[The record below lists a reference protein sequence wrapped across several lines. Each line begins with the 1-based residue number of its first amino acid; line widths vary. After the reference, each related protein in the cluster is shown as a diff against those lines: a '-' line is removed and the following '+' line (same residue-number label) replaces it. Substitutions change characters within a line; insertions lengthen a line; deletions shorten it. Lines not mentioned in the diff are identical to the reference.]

1 MALSPEHLSL
11 IATAIASGSG
21 IGNAW
26 FWYDKKRGDKKSDE
40 QDKTIS
46 ELRTLIEAVAKQQV
60 EHDNKFITE
69 EQTRKLLQEYLT
81 DLKQSWADTNSDV
94 KEIKSAMT
102 ELTMQ
107 LRVLNAVRD
116 IEKELTSKKE

>member
-1 MALSPEHLSL
+1 MALSPDSLSI

-26 FWYDKKRGDKKSDE
+26 FWYDKKRGDKRSDDLNKE
-40 QDKTIS
+40 VDD
-46 ELRTLIEAVAKQQV
+46 LRSLIQQVAKQQV
-60 EHDNKFITE
+60 EHDSKFITE

-94 KEIKSAMT
+94 KDIKSTVMELAT
-102 ELTMQ
+102 EL
-107 LRVLNAVRD
+107 RVINAVRN
-116 IEKELTSKKE
+116 IEKELSSKKE